1 MGKNGTIYGDCVCV
15 GVCQPEGSFLRA
27 WLCVCVRASLDK
39 KRTWTEVA
47 DSILNIIIDV
57 TQ

>member
-27 WLCVCVRASLDK
+27 RLRASLDK
-39 KRTWTEVA
+39 KQ
-47 DSILNIIIDV
+47 DSMMMMIFNIIIDV

>member
-27 WLCVCVRASLDK
+27 RLRASLDK
-39 KRTWTEVA
+39 KRTWTEEA
-47 DSILNIIIDV
+47 GLDDDDDF
-57 TQ
+57 